1 MAEDL
6 VAPATGDRSPSAA
19 AQPTGSASATGEQSG
34 SSASRVRAR
43 LTRFGG
49 TRGPAYPALEPV
61 LQAARANHPKA
72 DLGTVER
79 AYVVAERA
87 HRGQLRK
94 SGDPYITHP
103 VAVATILAELG
114 MTPSTLVAALLHDT
128 VEDTEYSL
136 EQLRREFGPEVAM
149 LVDGV
154 TKLDKVT
161 YGDAAQAETVRKMVV
176 AMAHDIR
183 VLVIKLADRL
193 HNART
198 WKFVPAASAEKKAR
212 ETLEIYAPLAHRLG
226 MNTIKWELEDLSFAT
241 LYPKVYDEI
250 VHLVAERAPA
260 REEYLATVR
269 EQVGAD
275 LRNAKIKASV
285 TGRPKHYYSIYQK
298 MIVRG
303 RDFTDIYDLVGVRV
317 LVDTVRDCYA
327 ALGALHARWN
337 PVPGRFKDYIA
348 MPKFNLYQSLHTT
361 VIGPGGKPVEIQI
374 RTHDMHRRAEY
385 GVAAHWKYKETA
397 KGNGPQ
403 DAAGN
408 DMTWLRQL
416 VDWQRETA
424 DPAEFLDLLRDEIVH
439 LVAERA
445 PAREE
450 YLAVVRDQVG
460 ADLRAAKIKA
470 TVTGRPKHYYSI
482 YQKMIVRGRDFAD
495 IYDLVGVRVL
505 VDTVRDCYAALGALH
520 ARWNPV
526 PGRFKDYIA
535 MPKFNLYQSLH
546 TTVIGPGGKPVEIQI
561 RTHDMHRR
569 AEYGVAAHWKYK
581 ENAKSNGGTQ
591 TEAPGGGDMAWLRQ
605 LVDWQRETADPT
617 EFLDSLRFE
626 IAGSEVYVFTP
637 KGDVIALPQGS
648 TPVDFAYA
656 VHTEV
661 GHRTMG
667 ARVNGRLVPLD
678 STLENGDVVDV
689 FTSKSETAG
698 PSRDWLG
705 FVKSPRAR
713 NKIRQWF
720 SKERRE
726 EAIEHGKDSIAKAM
740 RKQNLPMQRLLSHES
755 LVALASE
762 MRFADVSALY
772 AAVGEGQ
779 VAASTVVQRLVQ
791 ALGGETGAEEDLA
804 ETARPGPTARRV
816 RTGDPGVVVRG
827 VDDVWVK
834 LAKCCTPVPGD
845 DIVGF
850 VTRGAGV
857 SVHRADCIN
866 VEQLR
871 QQPER
876 MLDVEWSHTS
886 SSLFLVQIQVE
897 ALDRARLLSDV
908 TRVLSDHHVNI
919 LSAAVARSRDRV
931 AMSRFVFEMAEPSH
945 LASVLAAVRKIE
957 GVFDVY
963 RITGARPDDALR

>member
-1 MAEDL
+1 MSDD
-6 VAPATGDRSPSAA
+6 VRAPEAA
-19 AQPTGSASATGEQSG
+19 APEVSAETAASAS
-34 SSASRVRAR
+34 SRVRSR
-43 LTRFGG
+43 LQRFGQ
-49 TRGPAYPALEPV
+49 RSGPAFPALEPV
-61 LQAARANHPKA
+61 LQAARTNHPKA
-72 DLGTVER
+72 DLTVVEQ
-79 AYVVAERA
+79 AYVVAEKA

-114 MTPSTLVAALLHDT
+114 MTPSTLAAALLHDT

-136 EQLRREFGPEVAM
+136 DQLRREFGPEVAM

-176 AMAHDIR
+176 AMSRDIR

-198 WKFVPAASAEKKAR
+198 WKFVASTSAEKKAR

-241 LYPKVYDEI
+241 LYPK
-250 VHLVAERAPA
+250 
-260 REEYLATVR
+260 
-269 EQVGAD
+269 
-275 LRNAKIKASV
+275 
-285 TGRPKHYYSIYQK
+285 
-298 MIVRG
+298 
-303 RDFTDIYDLVGVRV
+303 
-317 LVDTVRDCYA
+317 
-327 ALGALHARWN
+327 
-337 PVPGRFKDYIA
+337 
-348 MPKFNLYQSLHTT
+348 LY
-361 VIGPGGKPVEIQI
+361 
-374 RTHDMHRRAEY
+374 
-385 GVAAHWKYKETA
+385 
-397 KGNGPQ
+397 
-403 DAAGN
+403 
-408 DMTWLRQL
+408 
-416 VDWQRETA
+416 
-424 DPAEFLDLLRDEIVH
+424 DEIVH

-460 ADLRAAKIKA
+460 ADLRGAKIKA

-581 ENAKSNGGTQ
+581 ETAKNAAGGQ
-591 TEAPGGGDMAWLRQ
+591 ADAAGNDMVWLRQ

-637 KGDVIALPQGS
+637 KGDVIALPSGS

-678 STLENGDVVDV
+678 SALENGDVVDV

-726 EAIEHGKDSIAKAM
+726 EAIEHGKDAIAKAM
-740 RKQNLPMQRLLSHES
+740 RKQNLPIQRLLSHES
-755 LVALASE
+755 LVALANE
-762 MRFADVSALY
+762 MRYQDVSALY
-772 AAVGEGQ
+772 AAIGEGQ
-779 VAASTVVQRLVQ
+779 VSAATVVQRLVHS
-791 ALGGETGAEEDLA
+791 LGGEPAAEEDLA
-804 ETARPGPTARRV
+804 EAARPGPTARRV
-816 RTGDPGVVVRG
+816 RTGDTGVVVKG
-827 VDDVWVK
+827 VDDIWVK

-857 SVHRADCIN
+857 SVHRSDCIN
-866 VEQLR
+866 VDSLR
-871 QQPER
+871 SQPER
-876 MLDVEWSHTS
+876 LVDVEWSHTS
-886 SSLFLVQIQVE
+886 STLFLVQIQVE
-897 ALDRARLLSDV
+897 ALDRSRLLSDV

-919 LSAAVARSRDRV
+919 LSASVSTSRDRV
-931 AMSRFVFEMAEPSH
+931 ALSRFVFEMAEPSH
-945 LASVLAAVRKIE
+945 LASVLAAVRKVE

-963 RITGARPDDALR
+963 RITGAKAAEEPVIRA